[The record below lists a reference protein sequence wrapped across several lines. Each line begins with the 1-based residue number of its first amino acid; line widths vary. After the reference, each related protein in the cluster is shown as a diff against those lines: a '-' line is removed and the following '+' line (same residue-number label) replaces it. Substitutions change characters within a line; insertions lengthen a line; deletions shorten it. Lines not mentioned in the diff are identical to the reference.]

1 MNSTAVE
8 DYVSNFVVGATY
20 VTKEG
25 KSVRIVSEANVNTE
39 YWSVL
44 GDDSAKGW
52 RYADNGFV
60 TGTKLGAN
68 DPRNLIIGS
77 NKNG

>member
-1 MNSTAVE
+1 METIVE
-8 DYVSNFVVGATY
+8 GYVSNFVVGATY

-52 RYADNGFV
+52 RWADNGV
-60 TGTKLGAN
+60 LTGAKLGVN

-77 NKNG
+77 GK

>member
-1 MNSTAVE
+1 METVVE
-8 DYVSNFVVGATY
+8 GYVSNFVVGATY
-20 VTKEG
+20 VTNDGNK
-25 KSVRIVSEANVNTE
+25 VRIIQEANQNTE

-52 RYADNGFV
+52 RWADNGFV
-60 TGTKLGAN
+60 TGAKLGVN

-77 NKNG
+77 NKND